1 MIHQTKLTDVLNPNK
16 FKTCKLKP
24 WAAPNKSYLSIP
36 FLWDTLYLVVYANV
50 IYLTD
55 IFIIVNANQGLS
67 SFLAPLKVCES
78 LFCLKISVTAT
89 SKEIIF
95 SQIAH
100 FELIRN
106 SPFTSG

>member
-1 MIHQTKLTDVLNPNK
+1 ML
-16 FKTCKLKP
+16 
-24 WAAPNKSYLSIP
+24 
-36 FLWDTLYLVVYANV
+36 LYL
-50 IYLTD
+50 ID

-67 SFLAPLKVCES
+67 FRMPLKVCES
-78 LFCLKISVTAT
+78 LLRLFCLKISVTVT

-106 SPFTSG
+106 SL